1 MVDRGHSSGRH
12 GQSGGGGG
20 GAGHVSLARA
30 LSKLGWCSRAEARPL
45 IEAGRVSV
53 DGVTIR
59 DPDHR
64 LEMRHAR
71 IAIDG
76 RTLRAATQVYLMLNK
91 PRGWVTAT
99 VADAEHSTVF
109 ELLPDDLP
117 RLIAVE
123 PLDIDGEGLQLFTN
137 DTRWADRI
145 LDPAAGLDRVYHVR
159 TRQPPDDAAMSALLD
174 GVDAGR
180 GEILRA
186 KQVRLLERRG
196 GHWLEIVVAGTR
208 ARPIR
213 RMLELVGVDLEQ
225 AVRVAVGP
233 LQLGDLGAGMSRMLT
248 RDEKDALTPGSGDV
262 ARKGEQSEQGR
273 APPASP
279 ARPGGPRRRRR

>member
-1 MVDRGHSSGRH
+1 M
-12 GQSGGGGG
+12 
-20 GAGHVSLARA
+20 SLARA

-71 IAIDG
+71 IAVDG

-91 PRGWVTAT
+91 PRGWITAT

-123 PLDIDGEGLQLFTN
+123 PLDVDGEGLQLFTN

-145 LDPAAGLDRVYHVR
+145 VDPAAGLDRVYHVR
-159 TRQPPDDAAMSALLD
+159 TRQTPDDAAMSALLD
-174 GVDAGR
+174 GVDVGR

-186 KQVRLLERRG
+186 KQVRLLDRRAG
-196 GHWLEIVVAGTR
+196 DWLEVVVAETR
-208 ARPIR
+208 SRPIR

-225 AVRVAVGP
+225 VVRVAVGP
-233 LQLGDLGAGMSRMLT
+233 LQLGDLGAGLWRMLT
-248 RDEKDALTPGSGDV
+248 RDEKDALTPGGGDSV
-262 ARKGEQSEQGR
+262 GEKNEQGS

-279 ARPGGPRRRRR
+279 VRPGGPRRRRR